1 MRLGNLFNVKNG
13 LLVTAM
19 CAVLAQA
26 SQVDL
31 MIGSRGYGLGG
42 AYVAIADDPSA
53 GYWNPAGLSYQT
65 NISLMESNWIFQDV
79 TNLNTN
85 YLSAV
90 VPVQKAGVFS
100 AGWLL
105 TSMKLE
111 QGWDSVANAP
121 ASTTRAS
128 EGTVSL
134 SYGRQ
139 ICRDLLFLEQPS
151 IGLTIN
157 RFYYS
162 VSEYGGSGLGLD
174 IGLLTRLPF
183 GFSLG
188 LMARNIVADV
198 KGETI
203 DPEFR
208 CGVGYTAIVNGMHR
222 IVADV
227 DAAFKLARD
236 YERSL
241 GVNSNLKAFCGLEYT
256 LLYKQFEFAVRCGG
270 NGMAYNS
277 LNSYGLAFGAGI
289 AFSGYS
295 FQYAYKGAANND
307 LSIGGEHR
315 LSLVL
320 NLTDFYRKTRIAS
333 DKVPPVVTLNGD
345 SVVTMSTR
353 AGLFADPGATAHDDI
368 GGNLTKSISVSGQ
381 VNAAVPG
388 TYFVVYAV
396 TDEAGNRASAVRR
409 VIVEAADTVAP
420 VITLRGDSMITVA
433 RGEQY
438 VELGAT
444 AIDNRDGRLTNVSVS
459 GAVDAKT
466 VGTYALAYSVADK
479 AGNVATRLRSV
490 RVIPWLFKHFNV
502 PSQQPLNSID
512 TTFARITVAGL
523 GPDLSKVA
531 NLKMKWKLD
540 GQKLDVFDFNLKTME
555 GKGKKAHPAKL
566 QEKFIQNFD
575 RKEPTLVLKETGIEN
590 FDGEYYTTKTDSGF
604 VLVKNDGNSAIVFK
618 P

>member
-1 MRLGNLFNVKNG
+1 MRLGKSFMMKAG
-13 LLVTAM
+13 LSLAAACAALVH
-19 CAVLAQA
+19 A

-53 GYWNPAGLSYQT
+53 GYWNPAGLSYQA
-65 NISLMESNWIFQDV
+65 NVSLMESNWIFQDV

-90 VPVQKAGVFS
+90 VPLRNVGVLS

-121 ASTTRAS
+121 ASTTHAS
-128 EGTVSL
+128 EGTISL

-139 ICRDLLFLEQPS
+139 ICGHFLIFEQPS
-151 IGLTIN
+151 IGLTVN

-162 VSEYGGSGLGLD
+162 ASDYGGSGLGLD
-174 IGLLTRLPF
+174 VGLLTRLPF

-188 LMARNIVADV
+188 LMARNIAADV
-198 KGETI
+198 KEENV

-208 CGVGYTAIVNGMHR
+208 LGAGYTGIINGMHR
-222 IVADV
+222 IIVDV
-227 DAAFKLARD
+227 DGEYKLNRD
-236 YERSL
+236 YDQSL
-241 GVNSNLKAFCGLEYT
+241 GVTSNLKMFCGLEYT

-270 NGMAYNS
+270 NGMLYNS
-277 LNSYGLAFGAGI
+277 LNAYGLAFGAGVT
-289 AFSGYS
+289 FNGYS
-295 FQYAYKGAANND
+295 FQYAYKGASNSD
-307 LSIGGEHR
+307 LSTGSEHR
-315 LSLVL
+315 LSLVI
-320 NLTDFYRKTRIAS
+320 NLSDFFSKARAAS

-345 SVVTMSTR
+345 SVVTISTR
-353 AGLFADPGATAHDDI
+353 AGSFTDPGAIAHDDV
-368 GGNLTKSISVSGQ
+368 GGNLTKSIIVSGQ
-381 VNAAVPG
+381 VNTTVPG
-388 TYFVVYAV
+388 TYYVTYAA
-396 TDEAGNRASAVRR
+396 TDAAGNSASVVRR
-409 VIVEAADTVAP
+409 VNVEAADTVAP
-420 VITLRGDSMITVA
+420 VITLRGDSAVTVA

-438 VELGAT
+438 VEMGAT
-444 AIDNRDGRLTNVSVS
+444 AIDNRDGKLTNITTS

-466 VGTYALAYSVADK
+466 VGTYTIAYSAADK
-479 AGNVATRLRSV
+479 AGNVATKVRTV

-502 PSQQPLNSID
+502 PSQQPLATVD

-531 NLKMKWKLD
+531 SLKMKWKLD
-540 GQKLDVFDFNLKTME
+540 VRKLDAFDFNLRTME
-555 GKGKKAHPAKL
+555 GKGKKARPAKL
-566 QEKFIQNFD
+566 KEKFIQNFD
-575 RKEPTLVLKETGIEN
+575 RSEPTLVLKETGIEN
-590 FDGEYYTTKTDSGF
+590 FDGEYYAVKSDSGF
-604 VLVKNDGNSAIVFK
+604 VLIRTDGNSAIVFK